1 MEVHMKKKWTYTAT
15 TLAIA
20 TAVFVGSSLTQ
31 TTLADSG
38 VQPGSANDP
47 VVTKSYVDEQIRS
60 MGGGSGAGQTVSIKV
75 VTLTK
80 GQILVA
86 NSGTEFILRV
96 GQATAMSK
104 DGNGIP
110 DVTIGKDIANGTP
123 ISKNSLLIFPSEG
136 RGITAVSEKAIVM
149 VRGGYTVQ

>member
-1 MEVHMKKKWTYTAT
+1 MNKKWKYVAGSV
-15 TLAIA
+15 TLAAAII
-20 TAVFVGSSLTQ
+20 FGSSLTQ

-47 VVTKSYVDEQIRS
+47 VVTKSYVDEQIKNL
-60 MGGGSGAGQTVSIKV
+60 GGGGEGGSSSAIAV
-75 VTLTK
+75 VTLNK
-80 GQILVA
+80 GQVLVA
-86 NSGTEFILRV
+86 NNGSEFILRV

-110 DVTIGKDIANGTP
+110 DVTLGKDIANGTA
-123 ISKNSLLIFPSEG
+123 ISKNSLLIFPAAG
-136 RGITAVSEKAIVM
+136 RGITAVSEEIVVM

>member
-1 MEVHMKKKWTYTAT
+1 MNKKWKYVAGSV
-15 TLAIA
+15 TLAAAII
-20 TAVFVGSSLTQ
+20 FGSSLTQ

-47 VVTKSYVDEQIRS
+47 VVTKSYVDEQIKNL
-60 MGGGSGAGQTVSIKV
+60 GGGSGEGSSSSAIAV
-75 VTLTK
+75 VTLNK
-80 GQILVA
+80 GQVLVA
-86 NSGTEFILRV
+86 NNGSEFILRV

-110 DVTIGKDIANGTP
+110 DVTLGKDIANGTS
-123 ISKNSLLIFPSEG
+123 ISKNSLLIFPAAG
-136 RGITAVSEKAIVM
+136 RGITAVSDKIVVM